1 MPAQALDPDLVLS
14 RHTKW
19 VRDPSYRY
27 STLDG
32 AEPDNLTAAS
42 AWSGPIPDNAL
53 SREAFIYLDKNTNL
67 WIQAVPWNI
76 VPAQEILRWN
86 DMQRAL
92 GAVAVWYNGNAKPIR
107 RRKTYAERELL
118 RMGCKELTYVDLLY
132 SAGLT
137 KFGDIDLAELLP
149 QGQAKSLD
157 IEELKS
163 NINLNLNLS
172 GRKKYPKLAP
182 GQKQRQA
189 SKPVQTPQGIFKS
202 VTAAAAHYNWTV
214 SKMSL
219 TVRNPDFED
228 FHFIDREAYDKLISD
243 VNTSE

>member
-1 MPAQALDPDLVLS
+1 MPAHPLDPDLVLS

-19 VRDPSYRY
+19 VRDPSYRF

-32 AEPDNLTAAS
+32 PEPDNLTAAS
-42 AWSGPIPDNAL
+42 AWPGPIPDNAL
-53 SREAFIYLDKNTNL
+53 AHEAFIYKDKHTNL
-67 WIQAVPWNI
+67 WIQAVPWNV
-76 VPAQEILRWN
+76 VPAQEIVSWN

-107 RRKTYAERELL
+107 RRKTYAERELNH
-118 RMGCKELTYVDLLY
+118 MSSKDITYVDLLY

-137 KFGDIDLAELLP
+137 KFGDIDFAELLP
-149 QGQAKSLD
+149 QGKAKSLD

-163 NINLNLNLS
+163 TINLNLS

-189 SKPVQTPQGIFKS
+189 SKPVQTPQGVFKS

-214 SKMSL
+214 SKMSI

-228 FHFIDREAYDKLISD
+228 FHFIEREAYDKLIND
-243 VNTSE
+243 VNISE